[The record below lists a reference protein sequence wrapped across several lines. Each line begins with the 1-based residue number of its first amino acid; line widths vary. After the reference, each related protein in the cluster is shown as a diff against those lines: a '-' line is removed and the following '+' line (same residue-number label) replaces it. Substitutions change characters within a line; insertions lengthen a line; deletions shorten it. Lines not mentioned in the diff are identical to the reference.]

1 MARDDGDGDIYDAGG
16 GGGVGG
22 GCGGGGDDNGV
33 VEARDEKG

>member
-1 MARDDGDGDIYDAGG
+1 MARDDGDGDIYDAGV

-33 VEARDEKG
+33 VEARDEKV